1 MTNATKNV
9 GVVISRA
16 GRATILILGLFSV
29 GCTFNIPV
37 QSLPNFSN
45 THPEKIKSKALLI
58 ISDSLSN
65 YVYRG
70 TGSTPVY
77 VYPGPLSDTW
87 VFPLGQSTSDL
98 LRKGVPLIFE
108 DVEVAAESPPGNDP
122 KAPTFALILKP
133 SIESLDFG
141 LGPPSWVRI
150 KYKVE
155 VSDSNGKVVFHKI
168 VTGRGESKRHFD
180 FAGTAALAKAADDA
194 VQTGV
199 NLLLD
204 SLSRM
209 SIEPKLVR

>member
-1 MTNATKNV
+1 MANATKNV
-9 GVVISRA
+9 GVVINRTGST
-16 GRATILILGLFSV
+16 TILILSLLFA
-29 GCTFNIPV
+29 GCTHNIPV

-45 THPEKIKSKALLI
+45 THSEKIKAKALLI

-70 TGSTPVY
+70 TGSTP

-98 LRKGVPLIFE
+98 LRKGAPLIFE

-122 KAPTFALILKP
+122 KAPTFALVLKP

-155 VSDSNGKVVFHKI
+155 VSDSSGKVVFHKI
-168 VTGRGESKRHFD
+168 VTGRGESKANHFD
-180 FAGTAALAKAADDA
+180 FASKAALAKAADDA

-199 NLLLD
+199 NMLLD

>member
-1 MTNATKNV
+1 MANVPKNV
-9 GVVISRA
+9 SALINRA
-16 GRATILILGLFSV
+16 GGATILIVSMLLA
-29 GCTFNIPV
+29 GCTHNIAV

-45 THPEKIKSKALLI
+45 THPEKIKPKALLI

-70 TGSTPVY
+70 TGSTPEVLGL
-77 VYPGPLSDTW
+77 PSDTW
-87 VFPLGQSTSDL
+87 VFPLGQPTSDL
-98 LRKGVPLIFE
+98 LRKGIPLIFE
-108 DVEVAAESPPGNDP
+108 DVEVAAESPPSNDL
-122 KAPTFALILKP
+122 KAPTYALVLKP

-150 KYKVE
+150 KYKIE
-155 VSDSNGKVVFHKI
+155 VSDSNGKVVFQKI
-168 VTGRGESKRHFD
+168 ATGRGESKVGHFD
-180 FAGTAALAKAADDA
+180 LAGKTALAKAADDA

-209 SIEPKLVR
+209 SIETKLVR